1 MWLRVSSTDA
11 TYRQDA
17 CAVTEYGGELY
28 DGNAHWSDRN
38 IHGGQGFQTAL
49 MDGCDCGGVSDAAT
63 CGTGFLPCRCPVAHG
78 SCLHGY
84 RGLDSDDGAQSILPM
99 DHHRCVAS
107 DMVHVCAVESMV
119 HAPGSMLSVSK
130 PGTLLDDAVYGSAH
144 AFHLRKSL
152 CTDD

>member
-11 TYRQDA
+11 TCRQDV
-17 CAVTEYGGELY
+17 CAVTEYGGGSYE
-28 DGNAHWSDRN
+28 GHAHWSDGN

-78 SCLHGY
+78 SRLHDY
-84 RGLDSDDGAQSILPM
+84 SGLDSVDGAQSILPM

-119 HAPGSMLSVSK
+119 YARGSMLSVSK
-130 PGTLLDDAVYGSAH
+130 PGTLLDDAVYGSAY
-144 AFHLRKSL
+144 AFLLRKSF
-152 CTDD
+152 CMDR